1 MPVTELHLA
10 NRLNGIA
17 PSSMMRLAAE
27 AASLRRQG
35 RDIIGLSTGEPD
47 LDTPLHIQEAAI
59 SAMRSGDT
67 HYTDIDGT
75 IALKEAIQRKFDRE
89 NGLTFALDEISVSAG
104 AKQVIYN
111 AFAATIDEGDEVIIP
126 TPYYSPYIDMAR
138 MLGGREKIIRTTA
151 ENDFKMKPQDLEAA
165 ITNQT
170 RWLVLNSP
178 SNPSGSVYTAS
189 ELAEL
194 SDVLEKHPKVWV
206 LSDDIYE
213 HVLYGGQFTTMA
225 MAKPS
230 ISNRTLTVNGV
241 SKAYCMT
248 GWRIGYAGGPKQLIR
263 AMRTV
268 QSQVT
273 TCPPSIN
280 QAAAVA
286 ALDGPEDVLA
296 EIRSVFMER
305 REVVVSGLNAVPGI
319 DCVSPEGTFYVFP
332 SCKGVLGAKV
342 KGNYITNDQD
352 FARYLLD
359 AANVVVV
366 PGSAFGVPNRL
377 RISFAA
383 DVVQLTEACH
393 RIAAAVEDL
402 QW

>member
-1 MPVTELHLA
+1 MPIPELHLA
-10 NRLNGIA
+10 HRLKDIA

-27 AASLRRQG
+27 AAALRRQG

-59 SAMRSGDT
+59 SAMREGDT

-75 IALKEAIQRKFDRE
+75 LALKEAIQRKFDRE
-89 NGLTFALDEISVSAG
+89 NGLKFNIDEISVSAG
-104 AKQVIYN
+104 SKQVIYN
-111 AFAATIDEGDEVIIP
+111 AFSATIDEGDEVIIP

-138 MLGGREKIIRTTA
+138 VLGGREKIVSTSA
-151 ENDFKMKPQDLEAA
+151 DNDFKMKAQDLEAA
-165 ITNQT
+165 ITDRT
-170 RWLVLNSP
+170 RWLVLNPP
-178 SNPSGSVYTAS
+178 SNPSGSVHSAS

-194 SDVLEKHPKVWV
+194 ADVLEKHPHVWL

-213 HVLYGGQFTTMA
+213 HILFSGRFTTMA
-225 MAKPS
+225 KVRPFMA
-230 ISNRTLTVNGV
+230 NRTLTVNGV

-248 GWRIGYAGGPKQLIR
+248 GWRIGYAGGPNQLIK

-273 TCPPSIN
+273 TCPPSVT

-296 EIRSVFMER
+296 KIRSVFLER
-305 REVVVSGLNAVPGI
+305 RNMVVSGLNSVPGI
-319 DCVSPEGTFYVFP
+319 DCPTPQGAFYAFP
-332 SCKGVLGAKV
+332 SCEGLLGQKTQTQTIA
-342 KGNYITNDQD
+342 NDQD

-359 AANVVVV
+359 AANVMVV

-383 DVVQLTEACH
+383 DIAQLTEACR
-393 RIAAAVEDL
+393 RIAAAVADL
-402 QW
+402 K

>member
-1 MPVTELHLA
+1 MPIPELHLA
-10 NRLNGIA
+10 HRLKDIA

-27 AASLRRQG
+27 AAALRRQG

-59 SAMRSGDT
+59 SAMRGGDT

-75 IALKEAIQRKFDRE
+75 LALKEAIQRKFDRE
-89 NGLTFALDEISVSAG
+89 NGLKFNIDEISVSAG
-104 AKQVIYN
+104 SKQVIYN
-111 AFAATIDEGDEVIIP
+111 AFSATIDEGDEVIIP

-138 MLGGREKIIRTTA
+138 VLGGREKIVSTSA
-151 ENDFKMKPQDLEAA
+151 DNDFKMKAQDLEAA
-165 ITNQT
+165 ITDRT

-178 SNPSGSVYTAS
+178 SNPSGSVHSAS

-194 SDVLEKHPKVWV
+194 ADVLEKHPHVWL

-213 HVLYGGQFTTMA
+213 HILFSGRFTTMA
-225 MAKPS
+225 KVRPFMA
-230 ISNRTLTVNGV
+230 NRTLTVNGV

-248 GWRIGYAGGPKQLIR
+248 GWRIGYAGGPNQLIK

-273 TCPPSIN
+273 TCPPSVT

-296 EIRSVFMER
+296 KIRSVFLER
-305 REVVVSGLNAVPGI
+305 RDMVVSGLNSVPGI
-319 DCVSPEGTFYVFP
+319 DCPTPQGAFYAFP
-332 SCKGVLGAKV
+332 SCERLLGRKTETQTIA
-342 KGNYITNDQD
+342 NEQD

-359 AANVVVV
+359 AANVMVV

-383 DVVQLTEACH
+383 DIAQLTEACR
-393 RIAAAVEDL
+393 RIAAAVADL
-402 QW
+402 K

>member
-1 MPVTELHLA
+1 MPIPELHLA
-10 NRLNGIA
+10 HRLKDIA

-27 AASLRRQG
+27 AAALRRQG

-59 SAMRSGDT
+59 SAMREGDT

-75 IALKEAIQRKFDRE
+75 LALKEAIQRKFDRE
-89 NGLTFALDEISVSAG
+89 NGLKFNIDEISVSAG

-111 AFAATIDEGDEVIIP
+111 AFSATIDEGDEVIIP

-138 MLGGREKIIRTTA
+138 VLGGREKIVSTSA
-151 ENDFKMKPQDLEAA
+151 DNGFKMKAQDLEAA
-165 ITNQT
+165 ITDRT

-178 SNPSGSVYTAS
+178 SNPSGSVHSAS

-194 SDVLEKHPKVWV
+194 ADVLEKHPHVWL

-213 HVLYGGQFTTMA
+213 HILFSGRFTTMA
-225 MAKPS
+225 KVRPFMA
-230 ISNRTLTVNGV
+230 NRTLTVNGV

-248 GWRIGYAGGPKQLIR
+248 GWRIGYAGGPNQLIK

-273 TCPPSIN
+273 TCPPSVT

-296 EIRSVFMER
+296 KIRSVFLER
-305 REVVVSGLNAVPGI
+305 RNMVVSGLNSVPGI
-319 DCVSPEGTFYVFP
+319 DCPTPQGAFYAFP
-332 SCKGVLGAKV
+332 SCERLLGRKTETQTIA
-342 KGNYITNDQD
+342 NEQD

-359 AANVVVV
+359 AANVMVV

-383 DVVQLTEACH
+383 DIAQLTEACR
-393 RIAAAVEDL
+393 RIAAAVADL
-402 QW
+402 K

>member
-1 MPVTELHLA
+1 MPIPELHLA
-10 NRLNGIA
+10 HRLKDIA

-27 AASLRRQG
+27 AAALRRQG

-59 SAMRSGDT
+59 SAMREGDT

-75 IALKEAIQRKFDRE
+75 LALKEAIQRKFDRE
-89 NGLTFALDEISVSAG
+89 NGLKFNIDEISVSAG
-104 AKQVIYN
+104 SKQVIYN
-111 AFAATIDEGDEVIIP
+111 AFSATIDEGDEVIIP

-138 MLGGREKIIRTTA
+138 VLGGREKIVSTSA
-151 ENDFKMKPQDLEAA
+151 DNGFKMKAQDLEAA
-165 ITNQT
+165 ITDRS

-178 SNPSGSVYTAS
+178 SNPSGSVYSAS

-194 SDVLEKHPKVWV
+194 ADVLEKHPHVWL

-213 HVLYGGQFTTMA
+213 HILFRGQFTTMA
-225 MAKPS
+225 KVRPFMA
-230 ISNRTLTVNGV
+230 NRTLTVNGV

-248 GWRIGYAGGPKQLIR
+248 GWRIGYAGGPNQLIK

-273 TCPPSIN
+273 TCPPSVT

-296 EIRSVFMER
+296 KIRSVFLER
-305 REVVVSGLNAVPGI
+305 RNMVVSGLNSVPGI
-319 DCVSPEGTFYVFP
+319 DCPTPQGAFYAFP
-332 SCKGVLGAKV
+332 SCERLLGRKTETQTIA
-342 KGNYITNDQD
+342 NEQD

-359 AANVVVV
+359 AANVMVV

-383 DVVQLTEACH
+383 DIAQLTEACR
-393 RIAAAVEDL
+393 RIAAAVADL
-402 QW
+402 K

>member
-1 MPVTELHLA
+1 MPIPELHLA
-10 NRLNGIA
+10 HRLKDIA

-27 AASLRRQG
+27 AAALRRQG

-59 SAMRSGDT
+59 SAMREGDT

-75 IALKEAIQRKFDRE
+75 LALKEAIQRKFDRE
-89 NGLTFALDEISVSAG
+89 NGLKFNIDEISVSAG
-104 AKQVIYN
+104 SKQVIYN
-111 AFAATIDEGDEVIIP
+111 AFSATIDKGDEVIIP

-138 MLGGREKIIRTTA
+138 VLGGREKIVSTSA
-151 ENDFKMKPQDLEAA
+151 DNDFKMKAQDLEAA
-165 ITNQT
+165 ITDRT

-178 SNPSGSVYTAS
+178 SNPSGSVHSAS

-194 SDVLEKHPKVWV
+194 ADVLEKHPHVWL

-213 HVLYGGQFTTMA
+213 HILFSGRFTTMA
-225 MAKPS
+225 KVRPFMA
-230 ISNRTLTVNGV
+230 NRTLTVNGV

-248 GWRIGYAGGPKQLIR
+248 GWRIGYAGGPKQLIK

-273 TCPPSIN
+273 TCPPSVT

-296 EIRSVFMER
+296 KIRSVFLER
-305 REVVVSGLNAVPGI
+305 RDMVVSGLNSVPGI
-319 DCVSPEGTFYVFP
+319 DCPTPQGAFYAFP
-332 SCKGVLGAKV
+332 SCERLLGRKTETQTIA
-342 KGNYITNDQD
+342 NEQD

-359 AANVVVV
+359 AANVMVV

-383 DVVQLTEACH
+383 DIAQLTEACR
-393 RIAAAVEDL
+393 RIAAAVADL
-402 QW
+402 K

>member
-1 MPVTELHLA
+1 MPIPELHLA
-10 NRLNGIA
+10 HRLKDIA

-27 AASLRRQG
+27 AAALRRQG

-59 SAMRSGDT
+59 SAMREGDT

-75 IALKEAIQRKFDRE
+75 LALKEAIQRKFDRE
-89 NGLTFALDEISVSAG
+89 NGLKFNIDEISVSAG
-104 AKQVIYN
+104 SKQVIYN
-111 AFAATIDEGDEVIIP
+111 AFSATIDEGDEVIIP

-138 MLGGREKIIRTTA
+138 VLGGREKIVSTSA
-151 ENDFKMKPQDLEAA
+151 DDDFKMKAQDLEAA
-165 ITNQT
+165 ITDRT

-178 SNPSGSVYTAS
+178 SNPSGSVHSAS

-194 SDVLEKHPKVWV
+194 ADVLEKHPHVWL

-213 HVLYGGQFTTMA
+213 HILFSGQFTTMA
-225 MAKPS
+225 KVRPFMA
-230 ISNRTLTVNGV
+230 NRTLTVNGV

-248 GWRIGYAGGPKQLIR
+248 GWRIGYAGGPNQLIK

-273 TCPPSIN
+273 TCPPSVT

-296 EIRSVFMER
+296 KIRSVFLER
-305 REVVVSGLNAVPGI
+305 RDMVVSGLNSVPGI
-319 DCVSPEGTFYVFP
+319 DCPTPQGAFYAFP
-332 SCKGVLGAKV
+332 SCERLLGRKTETQTIA
-342 KGNYITNDQD
+342 NEQD

-359 AANVVVV
+359 AANVMVV

-383 DVVQLTEACH
+383 DIAQLTEACR
-393 RIAAAVEDL
+393 RIAAAVADL
-402 QW
+402 K

>member
-1 MPVTELHLA
+1 MPIPELHLA
-10 NRLNGIA
+10 HRLKDIA

-27 AASLRRQG
+27 AAELRRQG
-35 RDIIGLSTGEPD
+35 LDIIGLSTGEPD

-59 SAMRSGDT
+59 SAMRGGDT

-75 IALKEAIQRKFDRE
+75 LALKEAIQRKFDRE
-89 NGLTFALDEISVSAG
+89 NGLKFNIDEISVSAG

-111 AFAATIDEGDEVIIP
+111 AFSATIDEGDEVIIP

-138 MLGGREKIIRTTA
+138 VLGGREKIVSTSA
-151 ENDFKMKPQDLEAA
+151 DNGFKMKAQDLEAA
-165 ITNQT
+165 ITDRT

-178 SNPSGSVYTAS
+178 SNPSGSVYSAS

-194 SDVLEKHPKVWV
+194 ADVLEKHPHVWL

-213 HVLYGGQFTTMA
+213 HILFRGQFTTMA
-225 MAKPS
+225 KVRPFMA
-230 ISNRTLTVNGV
+230 NRTLTVNGV

-248 GWRIGYAGGPKQLIR
+248 GWRIGYAGGPKQLIK

-296 EIRSVFMER
+296 KIRSVFLER
-305 REVVVSGLNAVPGI
+305 RDVVVSGLNAVPGI
-319 DCVSPEGTFYVFP
+319 DCPVPEGAFYAFP
-332 SCKGVLGAKV
+332 SCEGLLGQKTQTQTIA
-342 KGNYITNDQD
+342 NDQD

-359 AANVVVV
+359 AANVMVV

-383 DVVQLTEACH
+383 DIAQLTEACR
-393 RIAAAVEDL
+393 RIAAAVADL
-402 QW
+402 K

>member
-1 MPVTELHLA
+1 MPIPELHLA
-10 NRLNGIA
+10 HRLKDIA

-27 AASLRRQG
+27 AAALRRQG

-59 SAMRSGDT
+59 SAMREGDT

-75 IALKEAIQRKFDRE
+75 LALKEAIQRKFDRE
-89 NGLTFALDEISVSAG
+89 NGLKFNIDEISVSAG

-111 AFAATIDEGDEVIIP
+111 AFSATIDEGDEVIIP

-138 MLGGREKIIRTTA
+138 VLGGREKIVSTSA
-151 ENDFKMKPQDLEAA
+151 DDDFKMKAQDLEAA
-165 ITNQT
+165 ITDRT

-178 SNPSGSVYTAS
+178 SNPSGSVHSAS

-194 SDVLEKHPKVWV
+194 ADVLEKHPHVWL

-213 HVLYGGQFTTMA
+213 HILFSGRFTTMA
-225 MAKPS
+225 KVRPFMA
-230 ISNRTLTVNGV
+230 NRTLTVNGV

-248 GWRIGYAGGPKQLIR
+248 GWRIGYAGGPNQLIK

-273 TCPPSIN
+273 TCPPSVT

-296 EIRSVFMER
+296 KIRSVFLER
-305 REVVVSGLNAVPGI
+305 RNMVVSGLNSVPGI
-319 DCVSPEGTFYVFP
+319 DCPTPQGAFYAFP
-332 SCKGVLGAKV
+332 SCERLLGRKTETQTIA
-342 KGNYITNDQD
+342 NEQD

-359 AANVVVV
+359 AANVMVV

-383 DVVQLTEACH
+383 DIAQLTEACR
-393 RIAAAVEDL
+393 RIAAAVADL
-402 QW
+402 K

>member
-1 MPVTELHLA
+1 MPIPELHLA
-10 NRLNGIA
+10 HRLKDIA
-17 PSSMMRLAAE
+17 PSSMMRLAAD
-27 AASLRRQG
+27 AAALRRQG

-59 SAMRSGDT
+59 SAMREGDT

-75 IALKEAIQRKFDRE
+75 LALKEAIQRKFDRE
-89 NGLTFALDEISVSAG
+89 NGLKFNIDEISVSAG
-104 AKQVIYN
+104 SKQVIYN
-111 AFAATIDEGDEVIIP
+111 AFSATIDEGDEVIIP

-138 MLGGREKIIRTTA
+138 VLGGREKIVSTSA
-151 ENDFKMKPQDLEAA
+151 DNDFKMKAQDLEAA
-165 ITNQT
+165 ITDRT

-178 SNPSGSVYTAS
+178 SNPSGSVHSAS

-194 SDVLEKHPKVWV
+194 ADVLEKHPHVWL

-213 HVLYGGQFTTMA
+213 HILFSGRFTTMA
-225 MAKPS
+225 KVRPFMA
-230 ISNRTLTVNGV
+230 NRTLTVNGV

-248 GWRIGYAGGPKQLIR
+248 GWRIGYAGGPNQLIK

-273 TCPPSIN
+273 TCPPSVT

-296 EIRSVFMER
+296 KIRSVFLER
-305 REVVVSGLNAVPGI
+305 RDMVVSGLNSVPGI
-319 DCVSPEGTFYVFP
+319 DCPTPQGAFYAFP
-332 SCKGVLGAKV
+332 SCERLLGRKTETQTIA
-342 KGNYITNDQD
+342 NEQD

-359 AANVVVV
+359 AANVMVV

-383 DVVQLTEACH
+383 DIAQLTEACR
-393 RIAAAVEDL
+393 RIAAAVADL
-402 QW
+402 K

>member
-1 MPVTELHLA
+1 MPIPELHLA
-10 NRLNGIA
+10 HRLKDIA

-27 AASLRRQG
+27 AAALRRQG

-59 SAMRSGDT
+59 SAMREGDT

-75 IALKEAIQRKFDRE
+75 LALKEAIQRKFDRE
-89 NGLTFALDEISVSAG
+89 NGLKFNIDEISVSAG
-104 AKQVIYN
+104 SKQVIYN
-111 AFAATIDEGDEVIIP
+111 AFSATIDEGDEVIIP

-138 MLGGREKIIRTTA
+138 VLGGREKIVSTSA
-151 ENDFKMKPQDLEAA
+151 DNDFKMKAQDLEAA
-165 ITNQT
+165 ITDRT

-178 SNPSGSVYTAS
+178 SNPSGSVHSAS

-194 SDVLEKHPKVWV
+194 ADVLEKHPHVWL

-213 HVLYGGQFTTMA
+213 HILFSGRFTTMA
-225 MAKPS
+225 KVRPFMA
-230 ISNRTLTVNGV
+230 NRTLTVNGV

-248 GWRIGYAGGPKQLIR
+248 GWRIGYAGGPNQLIK

-273 TCPPSIN
+273 TCPPSVT

-296 EIRSVFMER
+296 KIRSVFLER
-305 REVVVSGLNAVPGI
+305 RDMVVSGLNSVPGI
-319 DCVSPEGTFYVFP
+319 DCPTPQGAFYAFP
-332 SCKGVLGAKV
+332 SCERLLGRKTETQTIANEK
-342 KGNYITNDQD
+342 D

-359 AANVVVV
+359 AANVMVV

-383 DVVQLTEACH
+383 DIAQLTEACR
-393 RIAAAVEDL
+393 RIAAAVADL
-402 QW
+402 K

>member
-1 MPVTELHLA
+1 MPIPELHLA
-10 NRLNGIA
+10 HRLKDIA

-27 AASLRRQG
+27 AAALRRQG

-59 SAMRSGDT
+59 SAMREGDT

-75 IALKEAIQRKFDRE
+75 LALKEAIQRKFDRE
-89 NGLTFALDEISVSAG
+89 NGLKFNIDEISVSAG
-104 AKQVIYN
+104 SKQVIYN
-111 AFAATIDEGDEVIIP
+111 AFSATIDEGDEVIIP

-138 MLGGREKIIRTTA
+138 VLGGREKIVSTSA
-151 ENDFKMKPQDLEAA
+151 DDDFKMKAQDLEAA
-165 ITNQT
+165 ITDRT

-178 SNPSGSVYTAS
+178 SNPSGSVHSAS

-194 SDVLEKHPKVWV
+194 ADVLEKHPHVWL

-213 HVLYGGQFTTMA
+213 HILFSGRFTTMA
-225 MAKPS
+225 KVRPFMA
-230 ISNRTLTVNGV
+230 NRTLTVNGV

-248 GWRIGYAGGPKQLIR
+248 GWRIGYAGGPNQLIK

-273 TCPPSIN
+273 TCPPSVT

-296 EIRSVFMER
+296 KIRSVFLER
-305 REVVVSGLNAVPGI
+305 RDMVVSGLNSVPGI
-319 DCVSPEGTFYVFP
+319 DCPTPQGAFYAFP
-332 SCKGVLGAKV
+332 SCERLLGRKTETQTIA
-342 KGNYITNDQD
+342 NEQD

-359 AANVVVV
+359 AANVMVV

-383 DVVQLTEACH
+383 DIAQLTEACR
-393 RIAAAVEDL
+393 RIAAAVADL
-402 QW
+402 K

>member
-1 MPVTELHLA
+1 MPISELHLA
-10 NRLNGIA
+10 SRTKGIA

-27 AASLRRQG
+27 AAELRRQG

-47 LDTPLHIQEAAI
+47 LDTPLHIQEAAVA
-59 SAMRSGDT
+59 AMRAGDT

-75 IALKEAIQRKFDRE
+75 LALKEAIQRKFDRE
-89 NGLTFALDEISVSAG
+89 NGLKFKIEEISVSAG

-111 AFAATIDEGDEVIIP
+111 AFAATIDKGDEVIVP

-138 MLGGREKIIRTTA
+138 MLGGQEKIVTTSA
-151 ENDFKMKPQDLEAA
+151 NNDFKMRAEDLQAA
-165 ITNQT
+165 ITDRT

-178 SNPSGSVYTAS
+178 SNPSGTVYSAS

-194 SDVLEKHPKVWV
+194 SDVLEKHPNVWV

-213 HVLYGGQFTTMA
+213 HILFDGQFVTMA
-225 MAKPS
+225 MARPS
-230 ISNRTLTVNGV
+230 IAGRTLTVNGV

-248 GWRIGYAGGPKQLIR
+248 GWRIGYAGGPKELIK
-263 AMRTV
+263 AMRTI

-296 EIRSVFMER
+296 EIRSVFLER
-305 REVVVSGLNAVPGI
+305 RDVVVGGLNAVPGI
-319 DCVSPEGTFYVFP
+319 DCPIPEGTFYAFP
-332 SCKGVLGAKV
+332 SCEGLLGQNTQTQTIA
-342 KGNYITNDQD
+342 NDLD

-383 DVVQLTEACH
+383 DIAQLTEACN
-393 RIAAAVEDL
+393 RIAAAVGDL
-402 QW
+402 K

>member
-1 MPVTELHLA
+1 MPIPELHLA
-10 NRLNGIA
+10 HRLKDIA

-27 AASLRRQG
+27 AAALRRQG

-59 SAMRSGDT
+59 SAMREGDT

-75 IALKEAIQRKFDRE
+75 LALKEAIQRKFDRE
-89 NGLTFALDEISVSAG
+89 NGLKFNIDEISVSAG
-104 AKQVIYN
+104 SKQVIYN
-111 AFAATIDEGDEVIIP
+111 AFSATIDEGDEVIIP

-138 MLGGREKIIRTTA
+138 VLGGREKIVSTSA
-151 ENDFKMKPQDLEAA
+151 DNDFKMKAQDLEAA
-165 ITNQT
+165 ITDRT

-178 SNPSGSVYTAS
+178 SNPSGSVHSAS

-194 SDVLEKHPKVWV
+194 ADVLEKHPHVWL

-213 HVLYGGQFTTMA
+213 HILFRGQFTTMA
-225 MAKPS
+225 KVRPFMA
-230 ISNRTLTVNGV
+230 NRTLTVNGV

-248 GWRIGYAGGPKQLIR
+248 GWRIGYAGGPNQLIK

-273 TCPPSIN
+273 TCPPSVT

-296 EIRSVFMER
+296 KIRSVFLER
-305 REVVVSGLNAVPGI
+305 RNMVVSGLNSVPGI
-319 DCVSPEGTFYVFP
+319 DCPTPQGAFYAFP
-332 SCKGVLGAKV
+332 SCERLLGRKTETQTIA
-342 KGNYITNDQD
+342 NEQD

-359 AANVVVV
+359 AANVMVV

-383 DVVQLTEACH
+383 DIAQLTEACT
-393 RIAAAVEDL
+393 RIAAAVGDL
-402 QW
+402 K

>member
-1 MPVTELHLA
+1 MPIPELHLA
-10 NRLNGIA
+10 HRLKDIA

-27 AASLRRQG
+27 AAELRRQG

-59 SAMRSGDT
+59 SAMRGGDT

-75 IALKEAIQRKFDRE
+75 LALKEAIQRKFDRE
-89 NGLTFALDEISVSAG
+89 NGLKFNIDEISVSAG
-104 AKQVIYN
+104 SKQVIYN
-111 AFAATIDEGDEVIIP
+111 AFSATIDEGDEVIIP

-138 MLGGREKIIRTTA
+138 VLGGREKIVSTSA
-151 ENDFKMKPQDLEAA
+151 DNGFKMKAQDLEAA
-165 ITNQT
+165 ITDRS

-178 SNPSGSVYTAS
+178 SNPSGSVYSAS

-194 SDVLEKHPKVWV
+194 ADVLEKHPHVWL

-213 HVLYGGQFTTMA
+213 HILFRGQFTTMA
-225 MAKPS
+225 KVRPFMA
-230 ISNRTLTVNGV
+230 NRTLTVNGV

-248 GWRIGYAGGPKQLIR
+248 GWRIGYAGGPNQLIK

-273 TCPPSIN
+273 TCPPSVT

-296 EIRSVFMER
+296 KIRSVFLER
-305 REVVVSGLNAVPGI
+305 RNMVVSGLNSVPGI
-319 DCVSPEGTFYVFP
+319 DCPTPQGAFYAFP
-332 SCKGVLGAKV
+332 SCERLLGRKTETQTIANEK
-342 KGNYITNDQD
+342 D

-359 AANVVVV
+359 AANVMVV

-383 DVVQLTEACH
+383 DIAQLTEACR
-393 RIAAAVEDL
+393 RIAAAVADL
-402 QW
+402 K

>member
-1 MPVTELHLA
+1 MPIPELHLA
-10 NRLNGIA
+10 HRLKDIA

-27 AASLRRQG
+27 AAELRRQG

-59 SAMRSGDT
+59 SAMRGGDT

-75 IALKEAIQRKFDRE
+75 LALKEAIQRKFDRE
-89 NGLTFALDEISVSAG
+89 NGLKFNIDEISVSAG
-104 AKQVIYN
+104 SKQVIYN
-111 AFAATIDEGDEVIIP
+111 AFSATIDEGDEVIIP

-138 MLGGREKIIRTTA
+138 VLGGREKIVSTSA
-151 ENDFKMKPQDLEAA
+151 DNGFKMKAQDLEAA
-165 ITNQT
+165 ITDRS

-178 SNPSGSVYTAS
+178 SNPSGSVYSAS

-194 SDVLEKHPKVWV
+194 ADVLEKHPHVWL

-213 HVLYGGQFTTMA
+213 HILFSGRFTTMA
-225 MAKPS
+225 KVRPFMA
-230 ISNRTLTVNGV
+230 NRTLTVNGV

-248 GWRIGYAGGPKQLIR
+248 GWRIGYAGGPNQLIK

-273 TCPPSIN
+273 TCPPSVT

-296 EIRSVFMER
+296 KIRSVFLER
-305 REVVVSGLNAVPGI
+305 RNMVVSGLNSVPGI
-319 DCVSPEGTFYVFP
+319 DCPTPQGAFYAFP
-332 SCKGVLGAKV
+332 SCERLLGRKTETQTIA
-342 KGNYITNDQD
+342 NEQD

-359 AANVVVV
+359 AANVMVV

-383 DVVQLTEACH
+383 DIAQLTEACR
-393 RIAAAVEDL
+393 RIAAAVADL
-402 QW
+402 K

>member
-1 MPVTELHLA
+1 MPIPELHLA
-10 NRLNGIA
+10 HRLKDIA

-27 AASLRRQG
+27 AAALRRQG

-59 SAMRSGDT
+59 SAMREGDT

-75 IALKEAIQRKFDRE
+75 LALKEAIQRKFDRE
-89 NGLTFALDEISVSAG
+89 NGLKFNIDEISVSAG
-104 AKQVIYN
+104 SKQVIYN
-111 AFAATIDEGDEVIIP
+111 AFSATIDEGDEVIIP

-138 MLGGREKIIRTTA
+138 VLGGREKIVSTSA
-151 ENDFKMKPQDLEAA
+151 DDDFKMKAQDLEAA
-165 ITNQT
+165 ITDRT

-178 SNPSGSVYTAS
+178 SNPSGSVHSAS

-194 SDVLEKHPKVWV
+194 ADVLEKHPHVWL

-213 HVLYGGQFTTMA
+213 HILFSGRFTTMA
-225 MAKPS
+225 KVRPFMA
-230 ISNRTLTVNGV
+230 NRTLTVNGV

-248 GWRIGYAGGPKQLIR
+248 GWRIGYAGGPNQLIK

-273 TCPPSIN
+273 TCPPSVT

-296 EIRSVFMER
+296 KIRSVFLER
-305 REVVVSGLNAVPGI
+305 RNMVVSGLNSVPGI
-319 DCVSPEGTFYVFP
+319 DCPTPQGAFYAFP
-332 SCKGVLGAKV
+332 SCERLLGRKTETQTIA
-342 KGNYITNDQD
+342 NEQD

-359 AANVVVV
+359 AANVMVV

-383 DVVQLTEACH
+383 DIAQLTEACR
-393 RIAAAVEDL
+393 RIAAAVADL
-402 QW
+402 K

>member
-1 MPVTELHLA
+1 MPIPELHLA
-10 NRLNGIA
+10 HRLKDIA

-27 AASLRRQG
+27 AAALRRQG

-59 SAMRSGDT
+59 SAMREGDT

-75 IALKEAIQRKFDRE
+75 LALKEAIQRKFDRE
-89 NGLTFALDEISVSAG
+89 NGLKFNIDEISVSAG
-104 AKQVIYN
+104 SKQVIYN
-111 AFAATIDEGDEVIIP
+111 AFSATIDEGDEVIIP

-138 MLGGREKIIRTTA
+138 VLGGREKIVSTSA
-151 ENDFKMKPQDLEAA
+151 DNDFKMKAQDLEAA
-165 ITNQT
+165 ITDRT

-178 SNPSGSVYTAS
+178 SNPSGSVHSAS

-194 SDVLEKHPKVWV
+194 ADVLEKHPHVWL

-213 HVLYGGQFTTMA
+213 HILFSGQFTTMA
-225 MAKPS
+225 KVRPFMA
-230 ISNRTLTVNGV
+230 NRTLTVNGV

-248 GWRIGYAGGPKQLIR
+248 GWRIGYAGGPNQLIK

-273 TCPPSIN
+273 TCPPSVT

-296 EIRSVFMER
+296 KIRSVFLER
-305 REVVVSGLNAVPGI
+305 RDMVVSGLNSVPGI
-319 DCVSPEGTFYVFP
+319 DCPTPQGAFYAFP
-332 SCKGVLGAKV
+332 SCERLLGRKTETQTIANEK
-342 KGNYITNDQD
+342 D

-359 AANVVVV
+359 AANVMVV

-383 DVVQLTEACH
+383 DIAQLTEACR
-393 RIAAAVEDL
+393 RIAAAVADL
-402 QW
+402 K

>member
-1 MPVTELHLA
+1 MPIPELHLA
-10 NRLNGIA
+10 HRLKDIA

-27 AASLRRQG
+27 AAELRRQG

-59 SAMRSGDT
+59 SAMREGDT

-75 IALKEAIQRKFDRE
+75 LALKEAIQRKFDRE
-89 NGLTFALDEISVSAG
+89 NGLKFNIDEISVSAG
-104 AKQVIYN
+104 SKQVIYN
-111 AFAATIDEGDEVIIP
+111 AFSATIDEGDEVIIP

-138 MLGGREKIIRTTA
+138 VLGGREKIVSTSA
-151 ENDFKMKPQDLEAA
+151 DDDFKMKAQDLEAA
-165 ITNQT
+165 ITDRT

-178 SNPSGSVYTAS
+178 SNPSGSVHSAS

-194 SDVLEKHPKVWV
+194 ADVLEKHPHVWL

-213 HVLYGGQFTTMA
+213 HILFRGQFTTMA
-225 MAKPS
+225 KVRPFMA
-230 ISNRTLTVNGV
+230 NRTLTVNGV

-248 GWRIGYAGGPKQLIR
+248 GWRIGYAGGPNQLIK

-286 ALDGPEDVLA
+286 ALDGPEDVLVK
-296 EIRSVFMER
+296 IRSVFLER
-305 REVVVSGLNAVPGI
+305 RDVVVSGLNAVPGI
-319 DCVSPEGTFYVFP
+319 DCPVPEGAFYAFP
-332 SCKGVLGAKV
+332 SCEGLLGQKTQTQTIA
-342 KGNYITNDQD
+342 NDQD

-359 AANVVVV
+359 AANVMVV

-383 DVVQLTEACH
+383 DIAQLTEACR
-393 RIAAAVEDL
+393 RIAAAVADL
-402 QW
+402 K

>member
-1 MPVTELHLA
+1 MPIPELHLA
-10 NRLNGIA
+10 HRLKDIA

-27 AASLRRQG
+27 AAALRRQG

-59 SAMRSGDT
+59 SAMREGDT

-75 IALKEAIQRKFDRE
+75 LALKEAIQRKFDRE
-89 NGLTFALDEISVSAG
+89 NGLKFNIDEISVSAG
-104 AKQVIYN
+104 SKQVIYN
-111 AFAATIDEGDEVIIP
+111 AFSATIDEGDEVIIP

-138 MLGGREKIIRTTA
+138 VLGGREKIVSTSA
-151 ENDFKMKPQDLEAA
+151 DNDFKMKAQDLEAA
-165 ITNQT
+165 ITDRT

-178 SNPSGSVYTAS
+178 SNPSGSVHSAS

-194 SDVLEKHPKVWV
+194 ADVLENPPHVWL

-213 HVLYGGQFTTMA
+213 HILFSGRFTTMA
-225 MAKPS
+225 KVRPFMA
-230 ISNRTLTVNGV
+230 NRTLTVNGV

-248 GWRIGYAGGPKQLIR
+248 GWRIGYAGGPNQLIK

-273 TCPPSIN
+273 TCPPSVT

-296 EIRSVFMER
+296 KIRSVFLER
-305 REVVVSGLNAVPGI
+305 RNMVVSGLNSVPGI
-319 DCVSPEGTFYVFP
+319 DCPTPQGAFYAFP
-332 SCKGVLGAKV
+332 SCERLLGRKTETQTIA
-342 KGNYITNDQD
+342 NEQD

-359 AANVVVV
+359 AANVMVV

-383 DVVQLTEACH
+383 DIAQLTEACR
-393 RIAAAVEDL
+393 RIAAAVADL
-402 QW
+402 K

>member
-1 MPVTELHLA
+1 MPIPDLHLA
-10 NRLNGIA
+10 HRLKDIA

-27 AASLRRQG
+27 AAELRRQG

-59 SAMRSGDT
+59 SAMRGGDT

-75 IALKEAIQRKFDRE
+75 LALKEAIQRKFDRE
-89 NGLTFALDEISVSAG
+89 NGLKFNIDEISVSAG

-111 AFAATIDEGDEVIIP
+111 AFSATIDEGDEVIIP

-138 MLGGREKIIRTTA
+138 VLGGREKIVSTSA
-151 ENDFKMKPQDLEAA
+151 DNGFKMKAQDLEAA
-165 ITNQT
+165 ITDRS

-178 SNPSGSVYTAS
+178 SNPSGSVYSAS

-194 SDVLEKHPKVWV
+194 ADVLEKHPHVWL

-213 HVLYGGQFTTMA
+213 HILFRGQFTTMA
-225 MAKPS
+225 KVRPFMA
-230 ISNRTLTVNGV
+230 NRTLTVNGV

-248 GWRIGYAGGPKQLIR
+248 GWRIGYAGGPKQLIK

-296 EIRSVFMER
+296 KIRSVFLER
-305 REVVVSGLNAVPGI
+305 RDVVVSGLNAVPGI
-319 DCVSPEGTFYVFP
+319 DCPVPEGAFYAFP
-332 SCKGVLGAKV
+332 SCEGLLGQKTQTQTIA
-342 KGNYITNDQD
+342 NDQD

-359 AANVVVV
+359 AANVMVV

-377 RISFAA
+377 RIS
-383 DVVQLTEACH
+383 LLRTS
-393 RIAAAVEDL
+393 RS
-402 QW
+402 

>member
-1 MPVTELHLA
+1 MPIPELHLA
-10 NRLNGIA
+10 HRLKDIA

-27 AASLRRQG
+27 AAALRRQG

-59 SAMRSGDT
+59 SAMREGDT

-75 IALKEAIQRKFDRE
+75 LALKEAIQRKFDRE
-89 NGLTFALDEISVSAG
+89 NGLKFNIDEISVSAG
-104 AKQVIYN
+104 SKQVIYN
-111 AFAATIDEGDEVIIP
+111 AFSATIDEGDEVIIP

-138 MLGGREKIIRTTA
+138 VLGGREKIVSTSA
-151 ENDFKMKPQDLEAA
+151 DDDFKMKAQDLEAA
-165 ITNQT
+165 ITDRT

-178 SNPSGSVYTAS
+178 SNPSGSVHSAS

-194 SDVLEKHPKVWV
+194 ADVLEKHPHVWL

-213 HVLYGGQFTTMA
+213 HILFSGQFTTMA
-225 MAKPS
+225 KVRPFMA
-230 ISNRTLTVNGV
+230 NRTLTVNGV

-248 GWRIGYAGGPKQLIR
+248 GWRIGYAGGPNQLIK

-273 TCPPSIN
+273 TCPPSVT

-296 EIRSVFMER
+296 KIRSVFLER
-305 REVVVSGLNAVPGI
+305 RNMVVSGLNSVPGI
-319 DCVSPEGTFYVFP
+319 DCPTPQGAFYAFP
-332 SCKGVLGAKV
+332 SCERLLGRKTETQTIA
-342 KGNYITNDQD
+342 NEQD

-359 AANVVVV
+359 AANVMVV

-383 DVVQLTEACH
+383 DIAQLTEACR
-393 RIAAAVEDL
+393 RIAAAVADL
-402 QW
+402 K

>member
-1 MPVTELHLA
+1 MPIPELHLA
-10 NRLNGIA
+10 HRLKDIA

-27 AASLRRQG
+27 AAALRRQG

-59 SAMRSGDT
+59 SAMREGDT

-75 IALKEAIQRKFDRE
+75 LALKEAIQRKFDRE
-89 NGLTFALDEISVSAG
+89 NGLKFNIDEISVSAG
-104 AKQVIYN
+104 SKQVIYN
-111 AFAATIDEGDEVIIP
+111 AFSATIDEGDEVIIP

-138 MLGGREKIIRTTA
+138 VLGGREKIVSTSA
-151 ENDFKMKPQDLEAA
+151 DNDFKMKAQDLEAA
-165 ITNQT
+165 ITDRT

-178 SNPSGSVYTAS
+178 SNPSGSVHSAS

-194 SDVLEKHPKVWV
+194 ADVLEKHPHVWL

-213 HVLYGGQFTTMA
+213 HILFSGRFTTMA
-225 MAKPS
+225 KVRPFMA
-230 ISNRTLTVNGV
+230 NRTLTVNGV

-248 GWRIGYAGGPKQLIR
+248 GWRIGYAGGPNQLIK

-273 TCPPSIN
+273 TCPPSVT

-296 EIRSVFMER
+296 KIRSVFLER
-305 REVVVSGLNAVPGI
+305 RNMVVSGLNSVPGI
-319 DCVSPEGTFYVFP
+319 DCPTPQGAFYAFP
-332 SCKGVLGAKV
+332 SCERLLGRKTETQTIA
-342 KGNYITNDQD
+342 NEQD

-359 AANVVVV
+359 AANVMVV

-383 DVVQLTEACH
+383 DIAQLTEACT
-393 RIAAAVEDL
+393 RIAAAVGDL
-402 QW
+402 K

>member
-1 MPVTELHLA
+1 MPIPELHLA
-10 NRLNGIA
+10 HRLKDIA

-27 AASLRRQG
+27 AAALRRQG

-59 SAMRSGDT
+59 SAMREGDT

-75 IALKEAIQRKFDRE
+75 LALKEAIQRKFDRE
-89 NGLTFALDEISVSAG
+89 NGLKFNIDEISVSAG
-104 AKQVIYN
+104 SKQVIYN
-111 AFAATIDEGDEVIIP
+111 AFSATIDEGDEVIIP

-138 MLGGREKIIRTTA
+138 VLGGREKIVSTSA
-151 ENDFKMKPQDLEAA
+151 DNDFKMKAQDLEAA
-165 ITNQT
+165 ITDRT

-178 SNPSGSVYTAS
+178 SNPSGSVHSAS

-194 SDVLEKHPKVWV
+194 ADVLEKHPHVWL

-213 HVLYGGQFTTMA
+213 HILFSGRFTTMA
-225 MAKPS
+225 KVRPFMA
-230 ISNRTLTVNGV
+230 NRTLTVNGV

-248 GWRIGYAGGPKQLIR
+248 GWRIGYAGGPNQLIK

-273 TCPPSIN
+273 TCPPSVT

-296 EIRSVFMER
+296 KIRSVFLER
-305 REVVVSGLNAVPGI
+305 RNMVVSGLNSVPGI
-319 DCVSPEGTFYVFP
+319 DCPTPQGAFYAFP
-332 SCKGVLGAKV
+332 SCERLLGRKTETQTIA
-342 KGNYITNDQD
+342 NEQD

-359 AANVVVV
+359 AANVMVV

-383 DVVQLTEACH
+383 DIAQLTEACR
-393 RIAAAVEDL
+393 RIAAAVADL
-402 QW
+402 K